1 MYAKF
6 DDTGKLGVYDKEG
19 KLLVAGTPN
28 SSEVASFQHPL
39 LDYAVFLMKRKGD
52 WPNDSKKGQRVE
64 LIDDSTIR
72 YEL

>member
-1 MYAKF
+1 MPQMRRGHPLVGVFYGRETGEGNKKEGEAKMYAKF

-39 LDYAVFLMKRKGD
+39 LD
-52 WPNDSKKGQRVE
+52 
-64 LIDDSTIR
+64 
-72 YEL
+72 